1 MKHGSGMKDRDD
13 KSNGIE
19 ILMTDAFVK
28 IKPTDPFRFTKHR
41 EDRGDD
47 FIRRSLGDLQS

>member
-19 ILMTDAFVK
+19 ILMTDLVVAPDVR
-28 IKPTDPFRFTKHR
+28 PSGGVGLTSDV
-41 EDRGDD
+41 
-47 FIRRSLGDLQS
+47 